1 MLVDI
6 FCHIDDFCK
15 ILEKEIG
22 KKLIGSNSK
31 LGRKPSLSM
40 SEILTI
46 IIFYQFSGYKNFKSY
61 YLFGVKIGLKKDF
74 NKLVSYN
81 RFVELMRLAVI
92 PLMLYFKVFG
102 TGKCSGISI
111 IDSFSLEVCHIKRE
125 YSNKV
130 FKNLAKK
137 GKTSTG
143 WFFGFKVHFIINEYG
158 EIIDLFITPG
168 NVADNDIEVIDKITK
183 NIFGKLI
190 GDKGY
195 IGLFDR
201 LYERGIQLIHKIR
214 SNMKNKL
221 MDMFDKLL
229 LKKRGTIESVVNIL
243 KNTFNI
249 EHSRHRSQTNFIVNI
264 FAALFAYNL
273 KLKKPSFAFINA
285 LNS

>member
-15 ILEKEIG
+15 VLEKE
-22 KKLIGSNSK
+22 KNKNLIGDDNK
-31 LGRKPSLSM
+31 AGRKPHLSM

-46 IIFYQFSGYKNFKSY
+46 IIYYQTSGFKNFKFY
-61 YLFGVKIGLKKDF
+61 YKFHVQIHMKNDF
-74 NKLVSYN
+74 KLVSYN
-81 RFVELMRLAVI
+81 RFVELMQEAML
-92 PLMLYFKVFG
+92 PLMLYFKIFG
-102 TGKCSGISI
+102 TRDCTGISI
-111 IDSFSLEVCHIKRE
+111 IDSIPIKVCHIKRE

-137 GKTSTG
+137 GKTSVG
-143 WFFGFKVHFIINEYG
+143 WFFGFKIHFIINEYG

-168 NVADNDIEVIDKITK
+168 NVADNDFNVIDKITD
-183 NIFGKLI
+183 NVFGKLV

-195 IGLFDR
+195 LGLFEK
-201 LYERGIQLIHKIR
+201 LYEKGIQLIHKIR

-221 MDMFDKLL
+221 MEMFDKFLL
-229 LKKRGTIESVVNIL
+229 RKRGTIESVINLL

-249 EHSRHRSQTNFIVNI
+249 EHSRHRSPINFVVNI

-273 KLKKPSFAFINA
+273 KSEKPSFEF
-285 LNS
+285 LKTLS

>member
-15 ILEKEIG
+15 VLEKEKN
-22 KKLIGSNSK
+22 KKLIGKNKNS
-31 LGRKPSLSM
+31 GRKPRLIM

-46 IIFYQFSGYKNFKSY
+46 IIYYQISGYKNFKLY
-61 YLFGVKIGLKKDF
+61 YQWHVQIHMKNDF
-74 NKLVSYN
+74 KLVSYN
-81 RFVELMRLAVI
+81 RFVELMQEAML
-92 PLMLYFKVFG
+92 PLMFYFKVFG
-102 TGKCSGISI
+102 TRDCTGISI
-111 IDSFSLEVCHIKRE
+111 VDSIPIKVCHIKRE

-137 GKTSTG
+137 GKTSVG
-143 WFFGFKVHFIINEYG
+143 WFFGFKIHFIINEYG

-168 NVADNDIEVIDKITK
+168 NVADNNFEVIDKITN
-183 NIFGKLI
+183 NIFGKLV

-195 IGLFDR
+195 LGLFEK
-201 LYERGIQLIHKIR
+201 LYEKGIQLIHKIR

-221 MDMFDKLL
+221 MEMFDKLL
-229 LKKRGTIESVVNIL
+229 LRKRGTIESVINLL

-249 EHSRHRSQTNFIVNI
+249 EHSRHRSPINFVVNI

-273 KLKKPSFAFINA
+273 KPEKPSFSFLKA
-285 LNS
+285 LN